1 MKSVTYI
8 SHRRRFNLFSKSF
21 HLKTIFEKIFLV
33 DFVFL
38 PLCLKIKR
46 IYSYGFKTI
55 DRRVR
60 YEMLQAVFIGHL
72 KCAKTLFV
80 VTLLLRQQPL
90 KPHHLV
96 RLIKKGPFETKQ
108 MEFQQL
114 KKRCCGNRFWTR
126 GQIFNHNCDITKG
139 MIV

>member
-72 KCAKTLFV
+72 KCNFV
-80 VTLLLRQQPL
+80 RGYTSAASTTAQTASP
-90 KPHHLV
+90 
-96 RLIKKGPFETKQ
+96 GPA
-108 MEFQQL
+108 
-114 KKRCCGNRFWTR
+114 N
-126 GQIFNHNCDITKG
+126 
-139 MIV
+139 